1 MSYLIYINGQEVEAP
16 NVNFARTLQVNDIG
30 NITNRNSN
38 FTQSIK
44 LERTAR
50 NKVIFEQAYNVGSQ
64 TNVPYRKATC
74 DVIDADTGLHI
85 VYKGWAVLIESND
98 KDYSITIYDGV
109 IDFYKAIDN
118 ITLTECSI
126 QDLNHIKSLA
136 NVILSW
142 DNNLPYRYILA
153 DYNGNNL
160 TPTGAVNIDFQVPS
174 AKVSYLWG
182 KVFEYIGFNFEGSIF
197 EHEYFQNLWLS
208 YPKPNSVIEP
218 ELNLITNQTSTIVT
232 NEVQYPTSGGGVFYG
247 STSYISFLPNNY
259 VTAYYTQ
266 SGGALVS
273 GLFRF
278 YFEPAVFTL
287 TSNSGIITS
296 SRIGAYKI
304 NGTTVSPDPI
314 VFVNIS
320 NGNYLDINLN
330 IGDKVILELYYQNIN
345 FVLTGSVTPTNASF
359 VTGQVQTSF
368 NYISGYNLGFDEAFI
383 DFKVSDFVR
392 EIVTRFGLTL
402 FKDKYSNTIK
412 FLTASELLQSEETID
427 LSSKFIDKISEKYTF
442 GSYAKR
448 NTFKY
453 KYNDSEQTH
462 NNGFISID
470 NENLN
475 EETTLLNSLIYS
487 PERLQSNFLTGSN
500 VYKIWNKEIK
510 DDETVEYKGL
520 DGRFY
525 FLRAEEKF
533 ETLTIGST
541 ILGGTETVGK
551 YSRESYFRL
560 PFQNIVQDFYAPIEA
575 IFNKAKLVS
584 CLFWFKKK
592 DVANFDFSKLY
603 FVEQLSS
610 YYLVNKINNFVE
622 NKPTKVDIIE
632 VDYMKE
638 IDIVN
643 PPVPS
648 YTVTVGQPT
657 LNICNI
663 TLPITTDYTLPA
675 DVIVNVY
682 EGTLSVLSELMFT
695 QMNLIP
701 QITATL
707 SGSSIVFDISQLPYN
722 FFGYKF
728 EVRILT
734 NNPFIYFQSNL
745 TDAIVLSGSCYVV
758 PVYPSTLILNSAVF
772 NGSIP
777 NFPFANIYR
786 YTLNFAHTG
795 MPSGQNYTLHVD
807 YFASLFG
814 NPAGWNTLSY
824 AKTQGTLD
832 ELTQVVDVEGIY
844 TQPTKFRV
852 KIQLVTSN
860 EITV

>member
-50 NKVIFEQAYNVGSQ
+50 NKGIFEQAYNVGSQ

-85 VYKGWAVLIESND
+85 IYKGWAVLLESND
-98 KDYSITIYDGV
+98 KEYSITIYDGV
-109 IDFYKAIDN
+109 IDFYKSIDN
-118 ITLTECSI
+118 LTLTECSI
-126 QDLNHIKSLA
+126 QDLNHIKSVA
-136 NVILSW
+136 NVINSW
-142 DNNLPYRYILA
+142 SGNLPYRYILA

-160 TPTGAVNIDFQVPS
+160 TPAGSVNIDFQVPS
-174 AKVSYLWG
+174 AKVSYLWE
-182 KVFEYIGFNFEGSIF
+182 KVFEYVGFNFEGSIF
-197 EHEYFQNLWLS
+197 DHEYFQNLWLS
-208 YPKPNSVIEP
+208 YPKPNSQEKP
-218 ELNLITNQTSTIVT
+218 ELNLITEQTSSIVT
-232 NEVQYPTSGGGVFYG
+232 IETQWPTGDGGTFYG
-247 STSYISFLPNNY
+247 SASYVSFLPNSY
-259 VTAYYTQ
+259 TSIYYTQ
-266 SGGALVS
+266 AGGATVN

-278 YFEPAVFTL
+278 YFDPAVFTL
-287 TSNSGIITS
+287 TGNFPTISS

-304 NGTTVSPDPI
+304 NGLTISPDPI
-314 VFVNIS
+314 VFVNIA
-320 NGNYLDINLN
+320 NGNYLDISLN
-330 IGDKVILELYYQNIN
+330 IGDRVILDLYYQDVAI
-345 FVLTGSVTPTNASF
+345 VLRGSVTPAGSSF
-359 VTGQVQTSF
+359 LNGQTQTSF
-368 NYISGYNLGFDEAFI
+368 NYISGFNLGFDEAFI
-383 DFKVSDFVR
+383 DFKVSDLVS
-392 EIVTRFGLTL
+392 EIVKRFGLTL
-402 FKDKYSNTIK
+402 FKDKFSNTIK
-412 FLTASELLQSEETID
+412 FLTASELLQSDEIID
-427 LSSKFIDKISEKYTF
+427 LTDKFIDKISEKYTF
-442 GSYAKR
+442 GNYAKR

-475 EETTLLNSLIYS
+475 EEVTILNSLIYS
-487 PERLQSNFLTGSN
+487 PERLQSDFLTGSN

-533 ETLTIGST
+533 QSLNIGST
-541 ILGGTETVGK
+541 ILGVEQTVQK
-551 YSRESYFRL
+551 YYRESYFRL
-560 PFQNIVQDFYAPIEA
+560 PFQNIIQDFYAPIES

-584 CLFWFKKK
+584 CFFWFKKK

-603 FVEQLSS
+603 FIEQLSS

-622 NKPTKVDIIE
+622 NKATKVDLIE

-648 YTVTVGQPT
+648 YTITVGQPT
-657 LNICNI
+657 LLGCNI
-663 TLPITTDYTLPA
+663 TLPITTDYPLPA
-675 DVIVNVY
+675 DVVVNVY
-682 EGTLSVLSELMFT
+682 EGSFNGFT
-695 QMNLIP
+695 QVNLIP

-707 SGSSIVFDISQLPYN
+707 SGSSIVFDVSQLPYN
-722 FFGYKF
+722 FYGYKF
-728 EVRILT
+728 QVRILT
-734 NNPFIYFQSNL
+734 NNPFIYIQSNL
-745 TDAIVLSGSCYVV
+745 SDAIVLSGSCFIA
-758 PVYPSTLILNSAVF
+758 PVYPTNLTLNSAVY

-786 YTLNFAHTG
+786 YTLNFVHTG

-832 ELTQVVDVEGIY
+832 ELTQIVNVEGIY
-844 TQPTKFRV
+844 TQPTKFR
-852 KIQLVTSN
+852 IRIELVTSN